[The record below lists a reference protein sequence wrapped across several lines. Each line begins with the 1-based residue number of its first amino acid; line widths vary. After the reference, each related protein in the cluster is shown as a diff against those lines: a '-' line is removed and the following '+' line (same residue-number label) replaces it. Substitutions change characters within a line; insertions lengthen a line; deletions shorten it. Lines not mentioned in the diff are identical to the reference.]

1 MNLNEM
7 YQKMGI
13 DNDVYTYGQK
23 IAEELKERFA
33 AIDETAE
40 YNQLKVLHAM
50 QKNRVSDIHFAATS
64 GYGYN
69 DLGRDTLED
78 VYADTFHA
86 EAGLVRPADHLRVL
100 TLWQWLWLPTCV
112 LGMNFWRFQE
122 NPMIRWKKS
131 LEYVPVTEVL
141 QNTESPISRWI

>member
-7 YQKMGI
+7 YQEMGI

-23 IAEELKERFA
+23 ITEELKERFA

-40 YNQLKVLHAM
+40 YNQLKVLYAM

-86 EAGLVRPADHLRVL
+86 GGRTGTSADHLRY
-100 TLWQWLWLPTCV
+100 
-112 LGMNFWRFQE
+112 
-122 NPMIRWKKS
+122 PMPWPDCTGCQSSSGR
-131 LEYVPVTEVL
+131 
-141 QNTESPISRWI
+141 

>member
-1 MNLNEM
+1 MDRKLTE
-7 YQKMGI
+7 
-13 DNDVYTYGQK
+13 D
-23 IAEELKERFA
+23 LKERFA

-69 DLGRDTLED
+69 DLGRDTLEE

-86 EAGLVRPADHLRVL
+86 RGRTGASADHL
-100 TLWQWLWLPTCV
+100 WNPCSGMWHWLPTCV
-112 LGMNFWRFQE
+112 REMSFLAVSGKPYDTLE
-122 NPMIRWKKS
+122 EVIGIRPS
-131 LEYVPVTEVL
+131 
-141 QNTESPISRWI
+141 

>member
-13 DNDVYTYGQK
+13 DKDVYTYGQK

-86 EAGLVRPADHLRVL
+86 EAGLVRPQITCGTHALAVALAANLRPV
-100 TLWQWLWLPTCV
+100 
-112 LGMNFWRFQE
+112 MNFCGFR
-122 NPMIRWKKS
+122 KT
-131 LEYVPVTEVL
+131 L
-141 QNTESPISRWI
+141 

>member
-13 DNDVYTYGQK
+13 DKDVYTYGQK

-86 EAGLVRPADHLRVL
+86 EAGLVRPQITCGTHALAVAL
-100 TLWQWLWLPTCV
+100 AATCV
-112 LGMNFWRFQE
+112 LVMNFWRFQE